1 MSSDGGKIK
10 MAFSKILVPF
20 DGSSFSQKAFKTA
33 LGVAKKH
40 KSKIFLLSCLEK
52 DNLGA
57 WYIDKRINKQIMTD
71 AKKFAKGVLL
81 KLEKTAEDSQVPVSI
96 HIKETKSIAK
106 EIIDFAESKKIN
118 LIVMGSHGQ
127 TGFNRMILGSV
138 SNKVSQLAKCPVLI
152 MK

>member
-1 MSSDGGKIK
+1 
-10 MAFSKILVPF
+10 MAYSKILVPF
-20 DGSSFSQKAFKTA
+20 DGSSFSRKAFKTA
-33 LGVAKKH
+33 IGIAQRQN
-40 KSKIFLLSCLEK
+40 SKVFLLSCLEK

-71 AKKFAKGVLL
+71 AKKFAKNVLL
-81 KLEKTAEDSQVPVSI
+81 KLEKIGEESQVPISI

-106 EIIDFAESKKIN
+106 EIIDFSESKKMS

-138 SNKVSQLAKCPVLI
+138 SNKVSQLSKCPVLI